1 MEIKGLSYIE
11 MSKVNQKKFTL
22 FLAVG
27 SRESV
32 RIIATHFVPISLWS
46 RYFTP
51 PIIYLLLIGYFQYCE
66 LVEPVE
72 PVKPVEPVDGSRDS
86 KIVILD

>member
-32 RIIATHFVPISLWS
+32 RIIATHFVPISL
-46 RYFTP
+46 
-51 PIIYLLLIGYFQYCE
+51 
-66 LVEPVE
+66 
-72 PVKPVEPVDGSRDS
+72 
-86 KIVILD
+86 